1 MRLLIALLV
10 ASTLVHAQERPAFRT
25 DADGPVTADDK
36 RKVQKGKETEKRPD
50 WLQLSPGEFPPP
62 GSEHRI
68 SGELISIDHLERAF
82 RIRIDRADH
91 QERGVFDRPLYAEML
106 PFGSIWYQ
114 GAPAALEDI
123 PLGTH
128 LHGSFY
134 LKDPKTK
141 SPTHPGAFNKGQP
154 IEADFQRCFR
164 LEDDFTLHSRQ
175 NQFWKIEGVD
185 AETMKLT
192 VSQSAQ
198 SDATTTPPSAQTS
211 VSKTFDI
218 QARTRIYQGKG
229 FADVSALQPGQIVLF
244 NITWATLYGP
254 GRITDIWL
262 DEESRSEA
270 TKRQLAAHRIHVR
283 ERGLPGWITSV
294 DDAEQIVNLTFFDGI
309 DPALFEEV
317 AIKDPNLPPPRD
329 GSPPPVDPIGR
340 LAVARESL
348 MTYDPVNDSKRA
360 AVLEVK
366 KVRRA
371 HGSAGV
377 ELKLKL
383 DMMLEGYRPKR
394 VIRFYPPTWKVIA
407 LPKEHEFQGR
417 E

>member
-1 MRLLIALLV
+1 
-10 ASTLVHAQERPAFRT
+10 
-25 DADGPVTADDK
+25 
-36 RKVQKGKETEKRPD
+36 
-50 WLQLSPGEFPPP
+50 
-62 GSEHRI
+62 
-68 SGELISIDHLERAF
+68 
-82 RIRIDRADH
+82 
-91 QERGVFDRPLYAEML
+91 
-106 PFGSIWYQ
+106 
-114 GAPAALEDI
+114 LEDI

>member
-1 MRLLIALLV
+1 MRFLIALFL
-10 ASTLVHAQERPAFRT
+10 ASALIHAQETPRFRT
-25 DADGPVTADDK
+25 DADGPITPDDK
-36 RKVQKGKETEKRPD
+36 RKVQKGKEQEKKPD
-50 WLQLSPGEFPPP
+50 WFQLAHGEFPPV

-68 SGELISIDHLERAF
+68 SGELISVDHLERAF

-134 LKDPKTK
+134 LKDPKAK
-141 SPTHPGAFNKGQP
+141 APTHPGAFNKGQS

-164 LEDDFTLHSRQ
+164 LEDDFTLCARQ
-175 NQFWKIEGVD
+175 NQSWKIEAFDG
-185 AETMKLT
+185 ETMKLT
-192 VSQSAQ
+192 VSQPTAQ
-198 SDATTTPPSAQTS
+198 PP

-218 QARTRIYQGKG
+218 QSRTRIFKGEG
-229 FADVSALQPGQIVLF
+229 FADTSALKAGQIVLF

-262 DEESRSEA
+262 DDESRASA

-294 DDAEQIVNLTFFDGI
+294 DDAQQLVTVAFFGGI
-309 DPALFEEV
+309 DPTLFEDI

-329 GSPPPVDPIGR
+329 GSPPPTEPIGK

-366 KVRRA
+366 KVPTA

-377 ELKLKL
+377 EVKLKL

-394 VIRFYPPTWKVIA
+394 VVRFYPPTWKVIA